1 MTTLLINPEE
11 LVLLGL
17 VLAPEVTRYYAIGM
31 PTRSW
36 QSLTSFLVDA
46 IEDLACSPPIE
57 SSDPDQVL
65 LECADT
71 LALRQI
77 EAGPGEIRLHLEWCG
92 MEREMVYFIRDPADA
107 WPQEITGIDVVIDVG
122 PQPPPLSDYVNCLAP
137 RLAPAAV
144 LLATADDHDT
154 RFYPFF
160 PRVEKP
166 APPVP
171 GIVREMW
178 RLPIYR
184 FQCLRAL
191 LEPHQHDVEHEISRE
206 RREESDD
213 GAHNRA
219 STSN

>member
-77 EAGPGEIRLHLEWCG
+77 EA
-92 MEREMVYFIRDPADA
+92 DPS
-107 WPQEITGIDVVIDVG
+107 
-122 PQPPPLSDYVNCLAP
+122 PP
-137 RLAPAAV
+137 
-144 LLATADDHDT
+144 
-154 RFYPFF
+154 
-160 PRVEKP
+160 
-166 APPVP
+166 
-171 GIVREMW
+171 
-178 RLPIYR
+178 
-184 FQCLRAL
+184 
-191 LEPHQHDVEHEISRE
+191 
-206 RREESDD
+206 
-213 GAHNRA
+213 
-219 STSN
+219 